1 VWLAVVSQP
10 FNSSAQVPCLRDLD
24 TENGEFW
31 VSNPWSFSAS
41 GENLS
46 AYERNGVFLNDRRG
60 GFHNISHSSGADN
73 PGDGRSAVSWD
84 VTGDGMPELFVRQ
97 AGGGALVIY
106 RNRFPRA
113 HFLQL
118 SLKGV
123 RSNSLGVGARIECE
137 VGGMVIRRTLNPV
150 VNFLSQSPA
159 LVHLGLGEADVAD
172 RLTIRWPSG
181 EVQSFESVGADRH
194 LRITEGSSE
203 LQTLSRRN
211 AITK

>member
-1 VWLAVVSQP
+1 MSQP
-10 FNSSAQVPCLRDLD
+10 FNSTAQVPCLRQLD
-24 TENGEFW
+24 SEHGEFW
-31 VSNPWSFSAS
+31 VSNPWNFSAS

-84 VTGDGMPELFVRQ
+84 ITGDGMPELFIRQ
-97 AGGGALVIY
+97 AGGGPLVIY
-106 RNRFPRA
+106 RNKFPRT

-118 SLKGV
+118 SLRGT
-123 RSNSLGVGARIECE
+123 RSNSLGVGARVECE
-137 VGGMVIRRTLNPV
+137 VGDAVVRRSMNPV

-159 LVHLGLGEADVAD
+159 MVHVGLGQAEVVD

-181 EVQSFESVGADRH
+181 EVQSFQAVPVDRH
-194 LRITEGSSE
+194 LRITEGSDE
-203 LQTLSRRN
+203 FRTLSLGS
-211 AITK
+211 AIGG

>member
-1 VWLAVVSQP
+1 VSQP
-10 FNSSAQVPCLRDLD
+10 FNSSAQVPCLRELD
-24 TENGEFW
+24 SENGEFW
-31 VSNPWSFSAS
+31 VSNPWNFSAS

-84 VTGDGMPELFVRQ
+84 ITGDGMPELFIRQ
-97 AGGGALVIY
+97 AGGGPLVIY

-118 SLKGV
+118 SLRGT
-123 RSNSLGVGARIECE
+123 RSNSLGVGARVECE
-137 VGGMVIRRTLNPV
+137 MGGRVVRRSLYPV
-150 VNFLSQSPA
+150 VNFLSQSPSQ
-159 LVHLGLGEADVAD
+159 LHVGLGQAEVVD

-181 EVQSFESVGADRH
+181 EVQSFEGVPVDRH
-194 LRITEGSSE
+194 LRITEGADNYR
-203 LQTLSRRN
+203 TMSRR
-211 AITK
+211 ARVSE